1 MVRHL
6 EKQQIYSV
14 ISSSGQTC
22 LSMFK
27 FMPNNRVSEWI
38 NESTS
43 SQEWVELR
51 SCFCCMCLENPKS

>member
-43 SQEWVELR
+43 SQEWVELQVVFVV
-51 SCFCCMCLENPKS
+51 CF